1 MSIVCSHVKS
11 THKELLNKGGKC
23 KLFLTEMANSKVV
36 PENIN
41 NKLLKKQFEIKL
53 LTLLK
58 MAFEKENFGDDKT
71 KETVFNILN
80 NEIV

>member
-1 MSIVCSHVKS
+1 MKIYVKKNMSIVCSHVKS
-11 THKELLNKGGKC
+11 THK
-23 KLFLTEMANSKVV
+23 
-36 PENIN
+36 
-41 NKLLKKQFEIKL
+41 LLKKQSEIKL

-80 NEIV
+80 NEII